1 MNRILSAF
9 LLLFAA
15 FTSICQEADSLK
27 TNMKQAFKDEDFE
40 LCCAYAEKLLE
51 NATSAKDTNNI
62 LVAYYYLGYA
72 NQKNGDLENGLK
84 YGTMCYE
91 LATLANDQEIVSSSL
106 NNIGNIYLI
115 NKQDSTALTYF
126 MKSLEIERAT
136 GRKQNQATRLGN
148 ISSVYLRL
156 ERYDKAL
163 EYAKQGLDIDLEIGR
178 KDKIAVRY
186 NQLGNI
192 YNYLGDFSK
201 SLECQTNSFDYFKCA
216 GSIYDMA
223 ITSHS
228 IGQIY
233 DRLYDYENAK
243 QFYLQGLDYAK
254 QINNRLIIEKS
265 YRSLYDFSRNTDP
278 AFSLK
283 YLELYTALKD
293 SVYNAKS
300 QQLMEEFH
308 AKYETKEK
316 EHEIEIQNAELE
328 QTHFRFRV
336 TIFIIAILII
346 AVILL
351 IISIKSAFN
360 KHKILEG
367 INDTKDRMLSII
379 SHDLKNPVIAEHHV
393 LYQLKKLQ
401 NGLTGEEYNAIL
413 DSIINSN
420 ETQITLLNNLLQ
432 WTRIQVG
439 KADFTPI
446 AFDLTSCIKDTV
458 ALFENHSNLKKISIV
473 FDEIEKKTAFSDKN
487 IISTVT
493 RNLISN
499 ALKYSNEG
507 GAIEIKITDHSPEKY
522 LLTVIDHGIGMSE
535 ETISKLFSDEKTS
548 SVTGTSGEPGNGL
561 GLSICKRLLTTCHE
575 SYFVESQLNEG
586 SKFSFTVNKSND

>member
-1 MNRILSAF
+1 
-9 LLLFAA
+9 
-15 FTSICQEADSLK
+15 
-27 TNMKQAFKDEDFE
+27 
-40 LCCAYAEKLLE
+40 
-51 NATSAKDTNNI
+51 
-62 LVAYYYLGYA
+62 
-72 NQKNGDLENGLK
+72 
-84 YGTMCYE
+84 
-91 LATLANDQEIVSSSL
+91 
-106 NNIGNIYLI
+106 
-115 NKQDSTALTYF
+115 
-126 MKSLEIERAT
+126 
-136 GRKQNQATRLGN
+136 
-148 ISSVYLRL
+148 
-156 ERYDKAL
+156 
-163 EYAKQGLDIDLEIGR
+163 
-178 KDKIAVRY
+178 
-186 NQLGNI
+186 
-192 YNYLGDFSK
+192 
-201 SLECQTNSFDYFKCA
+201 
-216 GSIYDMA
+216 MA

-243 QFYLQGLDYAK
+243 HFYLQGLDYAK

-293 SVYNAKS
+293 SVYNVKN
-300 QQLMEEFH
+300 QQLLQEFQT
-308 AKYETKEK
+308 KYETKEK
-316 EHEIEIQNAELE
+316 EHEIEIQDAELE
-328 QTHFRFRV
+328 QTHFRFKV
-336 TIFIIAILII
+336 TIIIIGILII
-346 AVILL
+346 VVILL

-401 NGLTGEEYNAIL
+401 NSLTSEEYNAIL

-473 FDEIEKKTAFSDKN
+473 FDETEKKTAFSDKN

-507 GAIEIKITDHSPEKY
+507 GAIEIIITDHSPEKY
-522 LLTVIDHGIGMSE
+522 LLTVIDRGIGMSE

-561 GLSICKRLLTTCHE
+561 GLSICKRLLATCHE

-586 SKFSFTVNKSND
+586 SKFSFTVKKSND